1 MSPLQVTSSSLHLAV
16 PALSR
21 ERLEYLNRNSTRPT
35 LTVLQK
41 GLQRTASGLDLH
53 PTSSRKIRDR
63 QSGGTLAHIRTL
75 TGNVV
80 SVAFS
85 WDAGLME
92 AMMANV
98 RSRCAQG
105 KDAPCCNYAG

>member
-1 MSPLQVTSSSLHLAV
+1 MACRELLVTFDLPR
-16 PALSR
+16 PAMVSMLLGCESDGASSR
-21 ERLEYLNRNSTRPT
+21 EYLLAS
-35 LTVLQK
+35 
-41 GLQRTASGLDLH
+41 TASGLDLH
-53 PTSSRKIRDR
+53 PTSSRRIRDR

-92 AMMANV
+92 AVMANV
-98 RSRCAQG
+98 RSRCAQR